1 MYPQLC
7 NVLCNIPAFSLQD
20 QPSIIHKTY
29 GEIQVFITEEDK
41 AAYLLFLGNLLKSS
55 SDYSASA
62 LKSLI
67 QVALARGSTDSI
79 LTTIYCLTLVSSSLS
94 IDLSSIVDCLKDV

>member
-29 GEIQVFITEEDK
+29 SEIQVF
-41 AAYLLFLGNLLKSS
+41 LGDLLKSNG
-55 SDYSASA
+55 DYSTSA

-67 QVALARGSTDSI
+67 QVALARGTTDSI
-79 LTTIYCLTLVSSSLS
+79 LTTIYCLTQVSSSLS
-94 IDLSSIVDCLKDV
+94 IDLSSIVSCLKDV

>member
-29 GEIQVFITEEDK
+29 GEIQVF
-41 AAYLLFLGNLLKSS
+41 LGNLLKSS

-62 LKSLI
+62 LKSII

-79 LTTIYCLTLVSSSLS
+79 LTTIYCLTQVSSSLS